1 MRLPKWLMLV
11 LVMVFMLGLVAPVL
25 AEDTK
30 GKIKTITADKNEFV
44 FTDSQGKDWTFHMDD
59 NAKIKL
65 NDKDSKLKDLKEG
78 DEVTVTYKKDGDK
91 LIATEVRC
99 EKK

>member
-1 MRLPKWLMLV
+1 M
-11 LVMVFMLGLVAPVL
+11 A
-25 AEDTK
+25 
-30 GKIKTITADKNEFV
+30 TA
-44 FTDSQGKDWTFHMDD
+44 TW
-59 NAKIKL
+59 I
-65 NDKDSKLKDLKEG
+65 KDLKEG